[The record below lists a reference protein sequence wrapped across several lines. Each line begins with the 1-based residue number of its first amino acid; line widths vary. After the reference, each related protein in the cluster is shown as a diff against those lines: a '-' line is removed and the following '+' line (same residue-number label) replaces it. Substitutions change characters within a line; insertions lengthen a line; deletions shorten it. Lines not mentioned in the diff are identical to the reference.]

1 MCDFFGLRYDVMGM
15 LRGKMVEASSQI
27 KIERLNVAAP
37 LYSIAA
43 SAEFSVD
50 PASALGFVG
59 GATATVTGLDEVTK
73 LVVEQA
79 KTIPGAS
86 SIMTLLIL
94 VQGIGRPA
102 VPESSGGT
110 TFIYELQ
117 VPSDGVISV
126 NETPLNVLLGGNG
139 E

>member
-1 MCDFFGLRYDVMGM
+1 MRFL
-15 LRGKMVEASSQI
+15 E
-27 KIERLNVAAP
+27 VA
-37 LYSIAA
+37 LW
-43 SAEFSVD
+43 
-50 PASALGFVG
+50 
-59 GATATVTGLDEVTK
+59 GLDEVTK

-79 KTIPGAS
+79 KANPGAS

-102 VPESSGGT
+102 VTESSGGT

-139 E
+139 EQRTALPLLI

>member
-1 MCDFFGLRYDVMGM
+1 MI
-15 LRGKMVEASSQI
+15 Q
-27 KIERLNVAAP
+27 
-37 LYSIAA
+37 
-43 SAEFSVD
+43 
-50 PASALGFVG
+50 ASALGFVE

-73 LVVEQA
+73 LVVQQA

-86 SIMTLLIL
+86 TIMTLLIL

-102 VPESSGGT
+102 VTESSGGT

-117 VPSDGVISV
+117 VPPDGVVSV
-126 NETPLNVLLGGNG
+126 NDAPLNILLGGNG

>member
-1 MCDFFGLRYDVMGM
+1 MI
-15 LRGKMVEASSQI
+15 Q
-27 KIERLNVAAP
+27 
-37 LYSIAA
+37 
-43 SAEFSVD
+43 
-50 PASALGFVG
+50 ASALGFVE

-79 KTIPGAS
+79 KTISGAS
-86 SIMTLLIL
+86 TIMTLLIL

-102 VPESSGGT
+102 VTESSGGT

-117 VPSDGVISV
+117 VPPDGVVSV
-126 NETPLNVLLGGNG
+126 NDTPLNILLGGNG